1 MATDANVQSSQQ
13 FDLLDIITMISFC
26 IQLTNVQKN
35 AKQLSNDDIMYELQ
49 VQDERYLK
57 TIIANQQK
65 ILSILENS
73 KPEV

>member
-1 MATDANVQSSQQ
+1 MAADANVQSSQQ

-35 AKQLSNDDIMYELQ
+35 ARQLSNDDIMHELQ
-49 VQDERYLK
+49 AQDERYLK

>member
-1 MATDANVQSSQQ
+1 MAADANVQSSQQ